1 MWHMRENGPASMVE
15 IIKDA
20 KKAAW
25 AQNGLPAEGQKPE

>member
-1 MWHMRENGPASMVE
+1 MRNRPASIVK
-15 IIKDA
+15 INKQA